1 MIPQVPTALAILLM
15 AASLAPETPQ
25 GSDPGR
31 FVTGGSI
38 TLRLE
43 PYRGPTCELTV
54 HVDVWAASN
63 GRRSV
68 ALSCDSRG
76 AHRTLTTQ
84 EADDFLRLARDS
96 QLYQASGIG
105 GDGRSGD
112 LWLATLKVADGGLIV
127 VLVVSGNP
135 EFASGPRRELLQLL
149 QKLFIELRARL
160 ESTNR
165 K

>member
-1 MIPQVPTALAILLM
+1 MT
-15 AASLAPETPQ
+15 E
-25 GSDPGR
+25 
-31 FVTGGSI
+31 GSI

-63 GRRSV
+63 GRRSA

-96 QLYQASGIG
+96 QLYQARGIE

-112 LWLATLKVADGGLIV
+112 LWLLTLKVADGELIV
-127 VLVVSGNP
+127 MRNP
-135 EFASGPRRELLQLL
+135 LSARRLATAHVQRRVASAL
-149 QKLFIELRARL
+149 
-160 ESTNR
+160 
-165 K
+165 